1 MKRLQ
6 LLGVGII
13 ALVVLQGQSCSRAR
27 VESMTAMNEGVG
39 LAQQMQY
46 IDAVKKLE
54 TATAIDPTN
63 DEALYNL
70 AMVHIELRAFD
81 RARDD
86 MQRAIAAA
94 GDVAGYHE
102 KLGTVIMQTETPDLD
117 AAKAAFEKAIELDPR
132 LFKAYYKL
140 AQVHERQGDPQTALV
155 RYTEAI
161 QKGPRFLEGYSELG
175 RLYADLGF
183 LDQSAQVLQS
193 GLTVAMPGTEEE
205 ANLHYLL
212 GSVYQQQRNY
222 DRAIAEFR
230 SALAVVPSM
239 RDGLFALGWTYSLV
253 GNNEEAKRYLQKFV
267 DAAGADTPAHYT
279 QAAQSRIAELG
290 GS

>member
-6 LLGVGII
+6 VLGVG
-13 ALVVLQGQSCSRAR
+13 LVAILVLQGSNCSRAR

-54 TATAIDPTN
+54 TATAIDSTN
-63 DEALYNL
+63 DQAYYNL

-86 MQRAIAAA
+86 LQHAIAAN
-94 GDVAGYHE
+94 GEIAGYHE
-102 KLGTVIMQTETPDLD
+102 KLGTVILQMDEPDLD
-117 AAKAAFEKAIELDPR
+117 AAKQAFQKAIELDPE

-140 AQVHERQGDPQTALV
+140 AQIHERQDDPQTALT

-161 QKGPRFLEGYSELG
+161 KRGPRFLEAYSELG

-183 LDQSAQVLQS
+183 LDHASRVLQA
-193 GLTVAMPGTEEE
+193 GLQVAIPRTQEE

-212 GSVYQQQRNY
+212 GSIFQQQKTY

-230 SALAVVPSM
+230 AALAVIPTM
-239 RDGLFALGWTYSLV
+239 RDALFALGWTYSLV
-253 GNNEEAKRYLQKFV
+253 DNREEARRYLQKFV
-267 DAAGADTPAHYT
+267 DVAGPDTPAHYT
-279 QAAQSRIAELG
+279 QAAQSRLSALG
-290 GS
+290 GT